1 MSKKGFIP
9 LKELEQ
15 KLFKKEKKTENLR
28 VVKQSGKPR
37 PSIKNQGGSKK
48 PLLKELSGNLPDPLQ
63 VSRSRLMAGSAVKGG
78 GSPLEITLQ
87 QSESLKAAQARIG
100 ALEGELQKLRQDN
113 ESLVSAG
120 EVLKENRERLL
131 AENEELRRSR
141 EESQE
146 SFEDEKG
153 VLLNTLEEMKKEQS
167 RLSDTNKNLE
177 KRLSVDLQSIRA
189 RELALEGQ
197 MEIMKLE
204 GTALQREKD
213 ARIIDLQKE
222 SRRLNNNLLSSHKK
236 IQELQ
241 TRADKLRESV
251 RKSLSVLRA
260 TIHNLE
266 GLPFD
271 TEHTSVNEADPDGE
285 QN

>member
-1 MSKKGFIP
+1 MSKKGLIP
-9 LKELEQ
+9 LKELEK
-15 KLFKKEKKTENLR
+15 KLLNKEKKTDNLQ
-28 VVKQSGKPR
+28 VVKPGKPL
-37 PSIKNQGGSKK
+37 PPLKNQDG
-48 PLLKELSGNLPDPLQ
+48 LKNNLSNELSGDLPDPLQ
-63 VSRSRLMAGSAVKGG
+63 AGRSRLMAGSAVKGG

-87 QSESLKAAQARIG
+87 QSESLKAAQARIC
-100 ALEGELQKLRQDN
+100 ALEEELQKLRQNN

-120 EVLKENRERLL
+120 EVLKENREQLL
-131 AENEELRRSR
+131 AESEELRRNR

-153 VLLNTLEEMKKEQS
+153 VLLNTIEEMKKERN
-167 RLSDTNKNLE
+167 RLSDINKNLE
-177 KRLSVDLQSIRA
+177 KRLSVDLQNIRA

-213 ARIIDLQKE
+213 SKIIDLQKE
-222 SRRLNNNLLSSHKK
+222 NRRLNNNLLGSHKK
-236 IQELQ
+236 IQDLQ
-241 TRADKLRESV
+241 ARTDKLRESV

-266 GLPFD
+266 GLPFE
-271 TEHTSVNEADPDGE
+271 TEHTSADGADPDRE